1 MAGCPLS
8 GTLPSLRDAGFHIG
22 VSPEKGGV
30 LRTSWAQ
37 VRVHLVSSG
46 LGLAMVL
53 APFTVLN
60 GQGLAQSP
68 SHAPS
73 TLPTQLVAAPVTTT
87 TVHHPPTTIHHTT
100 TTIHHAPTTIHHAVT
115 TIHHVPTTIHHA
127 VTTIHHPTTTI
138 RHALPTVRHTTTTHH
153 TTTTVRHLNPSTTT
167 TSTTT
172 PPTTT
177 TSTDPGETTT
187 TTTPPV
193 TTTTKPAPKPK
204 PRFKIGIATWYRWRP
219 GQCAT
224 SYLPKGTHIKI
235 RSLRTG
241 RTVYCVVTDS
251 QPYSKNRVVDLAVPQ
266 FSRLAPLA
274 RGVEHVIVTW

>member
-1 MAGCPLS
+1 M
-8 GTLPSLRDAGFHIG
+8 
-22 VSPEKGGV
+22 SPEKGGV

-37 VRVHLVSSG
+37 VRAYLVSSG

-53 APFTVLN
+53 APFTVLS
-60 GQGLAQSP
+60 GHAVASSP
-68 SHAPS
+68 SHAPT

-87 TVHHPPTTIHHTT
+87 TVHH
-100 TTIHHAPTTIHHAVT
+100 APTTLHYPV
-115 TIHHVPTTIHHA
+115 TTIHHA
-127 VTTIHHPTTTI
+127 VTTIHHPPTTS
-138 RHALPTVRHTTTTHH
+138 RHALPTIHR
-153 TTTTVRHLNPSTTT
+153 TTTTVRHPTTTIHRTTPTTTTT
-167 TSTTT
+167 TSL
-172 PPTTT
+172 PTTT
-177 TSTDPGETTT
+177 TSTIPGDTTT
-187 TTTPPV
+187 TTTPAV
-193 TTTTKPAPKPK
+193 TTTTRPAPKPK
-204 PRFKIGIATWYRWRP
+204 PRFKIGIATWYSWHP

-251 QPYSKNRVVDLAVPQ
+251 QPYSKNRVVDLAIPQ